1 MSASSG
7 WDGDRFAT
15 RIHGAR
21 NKGGHGGPPL
31 RETGHHIMAIAT
43 ETDLIPLAGLR
54 GYSGPDQPD
63 DDYIRACVH
72 CGMCLPSCPTY
83 RLTGQ
88 EMSSPRGRLWLM
100 RSVADGRLDLL
111 DPIFDE
117 QMYQCLNC
125 RACEAVCPSGVHYGP
140 LVEAARAQLEQHRP
154 RPIQQRALRFVAM
167 EWLFAD
173 ARRLRGAVAG
183 LRLYQ
188 RSGLAALVRR
198 SGVLDV
204 LGMASLE
211 AMMPPVA
218 GRSLVPGKERWA
230 PPRPSRTAH
239 LFNGCVMGTV
249 FADTNRAAARTMAQN
264 GAAVDVPVGQQCC
277 GALHVHAGIFEP
289 ARDLAR
295 RNIDAFG
302 DGDEPIVVTAAGCG
316 AQLKE
321 YGHLLQEDPDYADRA
336 ARFSARVRDVTEYL
350 ATGELRP
357 AVKPVPRTVTYQEPC
372 HLAHAQ
378 RITTQPRAL
387 LKAVPGLKL
396 VEMRESSL
404 CCGSAGIYNLI
415 RREMAED
422 LGDRKA
428 QNAIAT
434 QAEEVVTANPG
445 CAMQLRASLARNG
458 GSARVRHVV
467 EVLDEA
473 YGGAATMPAQALGG
487 QSVTAARSRAL
498 AILVLIVMAVLAG
511 LWPRAASR
519 RRSRR
524 AGR

>member
-1 MSASSG
+1 
-7 WDGDRFAT
+7 
-15 RIHGAR
+15 
-21 NKGGHGGPPL
+21 
-31 RETGHHIMAIAT
+31 MAVAY
-43 ETDLIPLAGLR
+43 ETDLAKLGTLT

-63 DDYIRACVH
+63 DDLLRACVH

-100 RSVADGRLDLL
+100 RGVADGRLDLL

-140 LVEAARAQLEQHRP
+140 LVEAARSQLERHRP
-154 RPIQQRALRFVAM
+154 RPVWQRVLRRVALGGVFGDQRVF
-167 EWLFAD
+167 
-173 ARRLRGAVAG
+173 RAVVGG

-198 SGVLDV
+198 TGVLKP
-204 LGMASLE
+204 LKLAE
-211 AMMPPVA
+211 TERMMPPVA
-218 GRSLVPGKERWA
+218 ARFLRPGAERWT
-230 PPRPSRTAH
+230 PSSPARAVR

-249 FADTNRAAARTMAQN
+249 FADTNRAAGRVLAHN

-277 GALHVHAGIFEP
+277 GALHVHAGMMDEARALAKTNIAAFEAAP
-289 ARDLAR
+289 
-295 RNIDAFG
+295 
-302 DGDEPIVVTAAGCG
+302 DGEIAVTAAGCG
-316 AQLKE
+316 AALKE
-321 YGHLLQEDPDYADRA
+321 YGFLLKDDPAWAERARAFAD
-336 ARFSARVRDVTEYL
+336 RVRDVTELL
-350 ATGELRP
+350 ADRP
-357 AVKPVPRTVTYQEPC
+357 LAVPTQAVDRIVTYQEPC

-378 RITTQPRAL
+378 RITAQPRAIL
-387 LKAVPGLKL
+387 DAIPGLTL

-415 RREMAED
+415 RREMAEE

-428 QNAIAT
+428 RHVLETPAT
-434 QAEEVVTANPG
+434 AVVTANPG

-458 GSARVRHVV
+458 SAASVVHVV

-473 YGGAATMPAQALGG
+473 YGGSAAWPPEGG
-487 QSVTAARSRAL
+487 REPGGSR
-498 AILVLIVMAVLAG
+498 
-511 LWPRAASR
+511 PQRP
-519 RRSRR
+519 
-524 AGR
+524 